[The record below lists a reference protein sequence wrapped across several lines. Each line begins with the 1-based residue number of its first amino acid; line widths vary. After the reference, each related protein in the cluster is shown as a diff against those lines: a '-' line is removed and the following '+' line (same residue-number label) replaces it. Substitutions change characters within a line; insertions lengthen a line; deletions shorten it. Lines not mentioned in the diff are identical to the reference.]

1 MSDVMSDY
9 RRLAGLAS
17 PQQVAE
23 QVRAVFPGRMSGQ
36 YLAAVVGIAA
46 SGSHP
51 VHDEPAVDRSM
62 RLRLAWRLLGLG
74 EAEQVLRPDRVARQC
89 LRFARQVADEPEPRA
104 EVPEQFTVDAAVARA
119 LACFGLGRE
128 QALRIAEARRHSYTA
143 ALAAGTPDRDLAR
156 ATAVPGDGDLLRITV
171 LLADLAWCD
180 GRVADPAPAAELR
193 SWLAVRYDLGL
204 GDGIAGRLGDRM
216 RFES

>member
-1 MSDVMSDY
+1 
-9 RRLAGLAS
+9 
-17 PQQVAE
+17 
-23 QVRAVFPGRMSGQ
+23 
-36 YLAAVVGIAA
+36 
-46 SGSHP
+46 
-51 VHDEPAVDRSM
+51 
-62 RLRLAWRLLGLG
+62 
-74 EAEQVLRPDRVARQC
+74 
-89 LRFARQVADEPEPRA
+89 
-104 EVPEQFTVDAAVARA
+104 VPEQFTVDAAVARA